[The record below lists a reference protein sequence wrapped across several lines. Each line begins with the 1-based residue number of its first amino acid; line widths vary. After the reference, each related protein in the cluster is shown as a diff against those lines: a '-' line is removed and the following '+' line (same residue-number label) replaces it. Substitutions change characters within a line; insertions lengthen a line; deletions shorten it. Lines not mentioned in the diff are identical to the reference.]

1 MEGIWAV
8 QERGVEVPSA
18 LDQEQQ
24 LEPTWE
30 DELLYPQV
38 MGCCILRHVGV
49 HPGSVW
55 AERVPPTS
63 RSPQSQLPFCS
74 EVPPVVRTPQE
85 AGTGVCSQ
93 LGSHQN
99 KYGKVNSSKS
109 PSRERCQ
116 FQTHLLKPP
125 YSCFLLWLKLCA
137 SKRQAAVLTPRT
149 RECDLTWKYA
159 LGSLGCADSCKE
171 PSKLFTLI

>member
-1 MEGIWAV
+1 MGRRAPLP
-8 QERGVEVPSA
+8 PS
-18 LDQEQQ
+18 DG
-24 LEPTWE
+24 
-30 DELLYPQV
+30 LLYPQACR
-38 MGCCILRHVGV
+38 GPSWICVGRE
-49 HPGSVW
+49 G
-55 AERVPPTS
+55 PPTS

-109 PSRERCQ
+109 PSRKRCQ